1 MQGDQNKMKIEDG
14 RSGSDDTKRTES
26 WTAMC
31 RVADQL
37 FFTQITNPSQG
48 ECAMNQVIEQTKVN
62 GVDVGQ
68 LETTIDAIQQTP
80 EIAKFTFR
88 ATNKWVTGGHNR
100 STIKEFYGAC
110 QEDTTRTEPFEFDA
124 DEPPVLLGKDAG
136 ANPAEFVLHS
146 LASCLTTSLVYHAA
160 ARGIK
165 IEGVES
171 KLEGDIDLHGFLGL
185 SKDIRK
191 GYQNIN
197 VKFRVKSDAD
207 PELLRELC
215 NQSPVFDII
224 SNPVPVNVSVETV

>member
-1 MQGDQNKMKIEDG
+1 ME
-14 RSGSDDTKRTES
+14 
-26 WTAMC
+26 
-31 RVADQL
+31 
-37 FFTQITNPSQG
+37 
-48 ECAMNQVIEQTKVN
+48 QVIEQTKVN

-110 QEDTTRTEPFEFDA
+110 QEDTTRTEPFELDA
-124 DEPPVLLGKDAG
+124 DEPPVLLGSDSG

-165 IEGVES
+165 IDSVES

-197 VKFRVKSDAD
+197 VKFKVKSDAD
-207 PELLRELC
+207 PKLLRELC
-215 NQSPVFDII
+215 NQSPVFDIV
-224 SNPVPVNVSVETV
+224 SNPVPVTVSVETV

>member
-1 MQGDQNKMKIEDG
+1 ME
-14 RSGSDDTKRTES
+14 
-26 WTAMC
+26 
-31 RVADQL
+31 
-37 FFTQITNPSQG
+37 
-48 ECAMNQVIEQTKVN
+48 QVLERTKVN

-68 LETTIDAIQQTP
+68 METTIEAIQQTP

-88 ATNKWVTGGHNR
+88 ATNTWISGGHNR
-100 STIKEFYGAC
+100 STIKDFYGAG
-110 QEDTTRTEPFEFDA
+110 QEDTTRTEPFELDA
-124 DEPPVLLGKDAG
+124 DEPPVLLGQDNG
-136 ANPAEFVLHS
+136 ANPTEFVLHS

-191 GYQNIN
+191 GYQSIN
-197 VKFRVKSDAD
+197 VQFKVKSDAD

-215 NQSPVFDII
+215 NQSPVFDIV
-224 SNPVPVNVSVETV
+224 SNPVPVTVSVETM